1 MKHLKIILNI
11 IFFIA
16 IISFTVATSVFA
28 QRGDITYTVQV
39 GDTLSEIALKYNMNI
54 TELAVA
60 NGIVNPD
67 LIFAGRTLTIPMT
80 DDNAASV
87 ESVANSETYT
97 VQPGD
102 TLGVI
107 AARFGMRTTRL
118 AQANAIADINLISV
132 GQKLLI
138 PDNEI
143 TTSAIPLP
151 APFESITFSENPI
164 IQGRTLV
171 VYVTLATTA
180 TLTADFETRPVYLA
194 SDDGIHYWGLVGI
207 HALSE
212 IGVYSLAFNATLPD
226 GTQSAVAQNV
236 IVSAGP
242 YDTETIIVEAGREG
256 LLSPDVIHAEAAKM
270 SALWNQVSP
279 EKQWDGVFSYP
290 VANPRLTS
298 DFGTRRSY
306 GGGPVNGYHAGTDF
320 GGNGEPIYAPAAGTV
335 VLAEP
340 LNVRGNA
347 VLLDH
352 GMGVFSGYWHQT
364 EIIVNVGDHLEKGDL
379 IGYIGNTGLVTG
391 PHLHWEMRVGGIA
404 VEPLQWLEQAI
415 PAGDNGG

>member
-1 MKHLKIILNI
+1 MKIKRAIILTLI
-11 IFFIA
+11 LPF
-16 IISFTVATSVFA
+16 VFA
-28 QRGDITYTVQV
+28 ISVSAQSGDITYTVQV

-54 TELAVA
+54 AELAA
-60 NGIVNPD
+60 INGIANPD
-67 LIFAGRTLTIPMT
+67 LIFAGRTLTIPT
-80 DDNAASV
+80 DDTNAASAIDT
-87 ESVANSETYT
+87 STSETYT

-107 AARFGMRTTRL
+107 AARFGMRTARL
-118 AQANAIADINLISV
+118 AQANAIADVNVISV

-138 PDNEI
+138 PDNEV
-143 TTSAIPLP
+143 TLSTIPLP
-151 APFESITFSENPI
+151 TPFESITFSENPI

-180 TLTADFETRPVYLA
+180 TLTADFETHPVYLA

-212 IGVYSLAFNATLPD
+212 IGVYSLALTATLPD

-256 LLSPDVIHAEAAKM
+256 LLSPDVIHAETAKM

-279 EKQWDGVFSYP
+279 EKQWDGAFSYP
-290 VANPRLTS
+290 VSNPRITS
-298 DFGTRRSY
+298 GFGTRRSY

-320 GGNGEPIYAPAAGTV
+320 AGNGEPIYAPAAGTV

-364 EIIVNVGDHLEKGDL
+364 EIIVNVGDHLERGDL

-415 PAGDNGG
+415 PAVNDGG

>member
-1 MKHLKIILNI
+1 MKFKRTILLTLV
-11 IFFIA
+11 IFL
-16 IISFTVATSVFA
+16 VFVFSASA
-28 QRGDITYTVQV
+28 QGGEVTYTVQV

-54 TELAVA
+54 TELATV
-60 NGIVNPD
+60 NGIANPD
-67 LIFAGRTLTIPMT
+67 LIFAGHTLTIPMT
-80 DDNAASV
+80 DANVSSA
-87 ESVANSETYT
+87 EGVANLESYT

-107 AARFGMRTTRL
+107 ATRFGVRTARL
-118 AQANAIADINLISV
+118 AQANAITDINLISV
-132 GQKLLI
+132 GQKLVI
-138 PDNEI
+138 PDSQI
-143 TTSAIPLP
+143 TASTIPLP
-151 APFESITFSENPI
+151 APFENITFSENPI

-180 TLTADFETRPVYLA
+180 TLSADFETRPVHLA
-194 SDDGIHYWGLVGI
+194 SDDGTHYWGLVGI

-212 IGVYSLAFNATLPD
+212 VGVYSLAFTATLPD

-242 YDTETIIVEAGREG
+242 YDTETIIVEPGREG
-256 LLSPDVIHAEAAKM
+256 LLSADVIRAETAKM

-279 EKQWDGVFSYP
+279 EKQWDGAFGYP
-290 VANPRLTS
+290 VADPRLTS
-298 DFGTRRSY
+298 GFGTRRSY

-364 EIIVNVGDHLEKGDL
+364 EIILHVGDHLEKGDL

-404 VEPLQWLEQAI
+404 VDPLQWLEQPI
-415 PAGDNGG
+415 PMVNNGG